1 MAQAPTWGAWGHT
14 GDHPCLI
21 LQYEESVNENEVG
34 VLVARLHVTDQDL
47 LGSPA
52 WRAVYRIQSGDPQGN
67 FEITTDPKTN
77 DGLLKTAKVGP
88 AAAWLP
94 QHQLT
99 PCWHYP
105 VSLPPSGPRL

>member
-14 GDHPCLI
+14 GDCPCPI
-21 LQYEESVNENEVG
+21 LQYENSVDENEVG

-47 LGSPA
+47 PDSPA
-52 WRAVYRIQSGDPQGN
+52 WHAVYHIQSGDPKGE

-77 DGLLKTAKVGP
+77 DGLLKTAKVSP
-88 AAAWLP
+88 AASRLP

-105 VSLPPSGPRL
+105 ASLPPAGPGL

>member
-1 MAQAPTWGAWGHT
+1 M
-14 GDHPCLI
+14 
-21 LQYEESVNENEVG
+21 NENEVG

-99 PCWHYP
+99 PCWHYL
-105 VSLPPSGPRL
+105 VSLPSSGPGL